1 MTAVVK
7 FEENIQ
13 KSRGGC
19 CICSCLNLEFKR
31 ISFEMSENDE
41 TQYVIDGGS
50 LLHRIHWQSGLSFG
64 EICQRYVDSVE
75 RKYSKAIVVFDGYAS
90 GPDTKDTT
98 HQRRTKG
105 IIGTKVSQIELLS
118 NLKKKEYF

>member
-1 MTAVVK
+1 MFDPNGLMRTA
-7 FEENIQ
+7 Q
-13 KSRGGC
+13 KSSLGDAIWGKGDC
-19 CICSCLNLEFKR
+19 CA
-31 ISFEMSENDE
+31 FEMSENDK

-64 EICQRYVDSVE
+64 EICQRYIDSVE

-90 GPDTKDTT
+90 GPDTKDAT

-105 IIGTKVSQIELLS
+105 II
-118 NLKKKEYF
+118 